1 MWKAGLAGVVA
12 LVIGSSVACAG
23 SGEVDF
29 GRSSPAVAQSGV
41 TMSLAQVSR
50 LKSVLKLTATQ
61 EQLWPAIE
69 RAFHEISQAQET
81 AGSQGF
87 VQGVKSRAASIGLN
101 ALALRR
107 LASAAYPLIR
117 TLDEDQKQSALA
129 FARSAGLHSVAA
141 AF

>member
-12 LVIGSSVACAG
+12 LVIGSSVAFAG
-23 SGEVDF
+23 GGEPEF
-29 GRSSPAVAQSGV
+29 GSSQAVAKSGAV
-41 TMSLAQVSR
+41 MSLGQVSR
-50 LKSVLKLTATQ
+50 LKAVLKLNAAQ
-61 EQLWPAIE
+61 ERLWPAIE
-69 RAFHEISQAQET
+69 RAFHEISQAQES
-81 AGSQGF
+81 AGSQGL
-87 VQGVKSRAASIGLN
+87 VQGVKSRAVSIGLN

>member
-1 MWKAGLAGVVA
+1 MWKAGLAGLVA
-12 LVIGSSVACAG
+12 VMISSSVATAG
-23 SGEVDF
+23 SAEEDF
-29 GRSSPAVAQSGV
+29 GQSQALMQSGAI
-41 TMSLAQVSR
+41 MSLAQVSR
-50 LKSVLKLTATQ
+50 LKSALKLTAAQ
-61 EQLWPAIE
+61 QQLWPAIE

-81 AGSQGF
+81 ASAQSL
-87 VQGVKSRAASIGLN
+87 VQGVKSRVASIGLN

-117 TLDEDQKQSALA
+117 TLDDEQKQSALA